1 MTTTTMSVA
10 FREAVFGLLVAF
22 VSGVGFILC
31 FAYAR
36 NKAGLSRADSDAAL
50 EMAAVEVAAT
60 VPEAPPRAG
69 APKLVIAVPHDRRGA
84 PLANVLL
91 VGPLGD
97 DRDIPKGALV

>member
-1 MTTTTMSVA
+1 
-10 FREAVFGLLVAF
+10 
-22 VSGVGFILC
+22 
-31 FAYAR
+31 
-36 NKAGLSRADSDAAL
+36 
-50 EMAAVEVAAT
+50 MAAVEVAAT